1 MKKVYIFLPICIA
14 LIIGIIVITKLSF
27 KEEESTTIMLFAH
40 EFDKNIEV
48 LDLSQYDIKK
58 DNDWANK
65 IKDFSNLKEVN
76 LGNNVI
82 PIATK
87 TNLEIEYPNIVF
99 DSVVEIDLYNQ
110 AIFNNAQIIDLSNK
124 QVDSKI
130 IDYLTWFPY
139 LKMVDLT
146 NTNLTNNDKLALKE
160 KYPSIKFI
168 WNVMLMGENYK
179 SSVEEID
186 LSNKTNIDLND
197 LKESI
202 KLLSNLKVLRMNNTN
217 LTNEELD
224 SIRKEF
230 PNVKV
235 IWNIKFGKWEI
246 STDTVA
252 FSTANTN
259 VFPDALTS
267 KDIEVLKYCTD
278 LKALDLGHNRITD
291 ISVIGNNLKELRIL
305 ILADNK
311 ISDISSLANLKNLHY
326 LELFMNNITDFSAIA
341 SLKNLVDLNLCYD
354 TVKDI
359 TPLMNLP
366 KLERLWIVGCGIDNQ
381 MSLLKSTY
389 PNAQIVNTGYGSTE
403 GGWRTHARYYAYK
416 DMFKKQNYISD
427 LFTKYDE

>member
-1 MKKVYIFLPICIA
+1 MKKVYIFLPICIV
-14 LIIGIIVITKLSF
+14 LIIGIIVITKISF

-65 IKDFSNLKEVN
+65 IKDFANLKEVK

-87 TNLEIEYPNIVF
+87 TNLEIEYPNIIF
-99 DSVVEIDLYNQ
+99 DSVVEINLYNQ
-110 AIFNNAQIIDLSNK
+110 TLLSTAEIIDLSNK
-124 QVDSKI
+124 QIDSKI
-130 IDYLTWFPY
+130 IDYLTWFPNV
-139 LKMVDLT
+139 KMVDLT
-146 NTNLTNNDKLALKE
+146 NTNLTNKEKITLKE
-160 KYPSIKFI
+160 KYPNISFA
-168 WNVMLMGENYK
+168 WNVLVADNDYK
-179 SSVEEID
+179 ASVEEID
-186 LSNKTNIDLND
+186 LSNKTNINLGD
-197 LKESI
+197 LKESL
-202 KLLSNLKVLRMNNTN
+202 KLLSNLKVLKMNNTN

-224 SIRKEF
+224 SIRKEV

-252 FSTANTN
+252 FSTANIR

-278 LKALDLGHNRITD
+278 LRALDLGHNRITD
-291 ISVIGNNLKELRIL
+291 ISVIGNYLKDLRIL

-311 ISDISSLANLKNLHY
+311 ISDISPLANLKNLHY
-326 LELFMNNITDFSAIA
+326 LELFMNDVTDFSPLA
-341 SLKNLVDLNLCYD
+341 SLTNLVDVNICYD
-354 TVKDI
+354 TVSDI
-359 TPLMNLP
+359 TPFLKLP
-366 KLERLWIVGCGIDNQ
+366 KLERLWIVGCSIDNQ

-389 PNAQIVNTGYGSTE
+389 PNAQIVNYGYGST
-403 GGWRTHARYYAYK
+403 GSGWRTHERYYAYM